1 LTLFYF
7 YINSAVFTEGT
18 SNQDLRTTISVE
30 MRRFS
35 ELAAV
40 IADEMKRIVDA
51 TDNARDITNKL
62 SDELIQKRY

>member
-1 LTLFYF
+1 
-7 YINSAVFTEGT
+7 
-18 SNQDLRTTISVE
+18 